1 MPTAKSPSDT
11 TTGDAPA
18 EEKSEARPATRRTRD
33 PQRGPRI
40 LQAATEL
47 FYERG
52 YHAVSVDEI
61 GEAAG
66 ATGAAIYRHFSGK
79 DEILATLFDDAQDRY
94 LIAVPDPTEDPF
106 TDLAVLI
113 SRSLELTLAQREL
126 ASIWAHEHRALSAPQ
141 QRRLWRRSRQ
151 YLERWVVILR
161 RCFPERSDKDLIA
174 AARSALGILTS
185 LASIPGRT
193 VSEGEAKIAQQMA
206 MAGLRSLG
214 EPEAPPQQ

>member
-1 MPTAKSPSDT
+1 MPTAKSPSDV
-11 TTGDAPA
+11 PA
-18 EEKSEARPATRRTRD
+18 GAGSGEKADARPATRRTRD

-40 LQAATEL
+40 LKAATDL

-94 LIAVPDPTEDPF
+94 LIAVPDPTDDPF
-106 TDLAVLI
+106 ADLEVLI

-151 YLERWVVILR
+151 YLQRWVVILR
-161 RCFPERSDKDLIA
+161 RCFPDRDDADLVA

-185 LASIPGRT
+185 LASIPGRSI
-193 VSEGEAKIAQQMA
+193 SEREASIARQMA
-206 MAGLRSLG
+206 MAGLQSLG
-214 EPEAPPQQ
+214 EPEAPTEQ

>member
-1 MPTAKSPSDT
+1 MPTAKSPSDV
-11 TTGDAPA
+11 PA
-18 EEKSEARPATRRTRD
+18 GAGSGEKADARPATRRTRD

-40 LQAATEL
+40 LKAATDL

-94 LIAVPDPTEDPF
+94 LIAVPDPTDDPF
-106 TDLAVLI
+106 ADLEVLI

-151 YLERWVVILR
+151 YLQRWVVILR
-161 RCFPERSDKDLIA
+161 RCFPDRDDADLGA

-185 LASIPGRT
+185 LASIPGRSI
-193 VSEGEAKIAQQMA
+193 SEREATIARQMA
-206 MAGLRSLG
+206 MAGLQSLG
-214 EPEAPPQQ
+214 EPEAPTEQ